1 MKNTFKAKAY
11 KLTKENAPLSLILA
25 SRHTQRFPLL
35 WFDEKS
41 GVNRPLRYARNQ
53 NSPFQDEQDDTAILE
68 PIVFENG
75 FLSVPKTNQVLQKF
89 LDLHPGN
96 GRIFVEINKEAEAAR
111 ENEIIETEVDALIE
125 ARQLEV
131 DQVENI
137 SRVLFQKDPARY
149 SLQEL
154 KREILRFAK
163 RQPEDFLKI
172 LRDPSLKMNA
182 TIQGFFDANLLTLR
196 NKDKEIWFNTPSNK
210 KKMMNVPYGEDPIYM
225 ASSFFISDEGVE
237 VYKHLKELLKNK

>member
-1 MKNTFKAKAY
+1 M
-11 KLTKENAPLSLILA
+11 ILA

-163 RQPEDFLKI
+163 NQPEDFLKI
-172 LRDPSLKMNA
+172 LKDPSLKMNA

-196 NKDKEIWFNTPSNK
+196 NKDKEIWFPSHDLNAYK
-210 KKMMNVPYGEDPIYM
+210 KR
-225 ASSFFISDEGVE
+225 
-237 VYKHLKELLKNK
+237 

>member
-1 MKNTFKAKAY
+1 MDGRR
-11 KLTKENAPLSLILA
+11 E
-25 SRHTQRFPLL
+25 
-35 WFDEKS
+35 
-41 GVNRPLRYARNQ
+41 
-53 NSPFQDEQDDTAILE
+53 
-68 PIVFENG
+68 
-75 FLSVPKTNQVLQKF
+75 TNQVLQKF

-210 KKMMNVPYGEDPIYM
+210 KKLMNVPYGEDPIYM